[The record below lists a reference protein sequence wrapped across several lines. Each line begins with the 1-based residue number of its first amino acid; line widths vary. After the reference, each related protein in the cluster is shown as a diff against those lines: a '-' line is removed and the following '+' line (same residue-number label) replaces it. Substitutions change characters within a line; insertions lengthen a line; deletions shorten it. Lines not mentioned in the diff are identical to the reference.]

1 MKKIVFPEGNN
12 DFIKQAAKQL
22 ETICQPILL
31 EGGPE
36 ALATASNMLQNRQAD
51 AMIAGIDCPTRDV
64 VIASRDI
71 IGLPANQKTFASLF
85 VCDFP
90 DGRRLI
96 LADGATCKNPTAE
109 QLADIIYLT
118 HQAAEKIL
126 DQVPKVA
133 MLSFSTFGS
142 GGTDPS
148 IDKIH
153 QAMQFT
159 KARLPQA
166 LIDGEMQLDAAINPR
181 IGHKKA
187 PNSPVAGQANV
198 LIVPDLNS
206 GNILYKAIEQLAG
219 AHVAGPVLLGF
230 NQPISDLSRG
240 STVDDVILT
249 AKILL
254 KIS

>member
-142 GGTDPS
+142 GGADPS

-153 QAMQFT
+153 QAMQLT
-159 KARLPQA
+159 KTRLPQV

>member
-12 DFIKQAAKQL
+12 DFIKQASKQL

-36 ALATASNMLQNRQAD
+36 ALVAASNMLQNLQAD

-64 VIASRDI
+64 IIASRDI
-71 IGLPANQKTFASLF
+71 VGLPAGQKTFASLF

-109 QLADIIYLT
+109 QLADIVCLT
-118 HQAAEKIL
+118 YQAAERIL
-126 DQVPKVA
+126 EQTPKLA

-142 GGTDPS
+142 GGHDPS

-153 QAMQFT
+153 QAMQLAKT
-159 KARLPQA
+159 RLPQA

-181 IGHKKA
+181 IGRKKA
-187 PNSPVAGQANV
+187 PNSPVAGAANV
-198 LIVPDLNS
+198 LIAPDLNT

-240 STVDDVILT
+240 STVDDVILS
-249 AKILL
+249 AEILL
-254 KIS
+254 KLS

>member
-1 MKKIVFPEGNN
+1 MKKIIFPEGNN
-12 DFIKQAAKQL
+12 QFIQQAAQQL
-22 ETICQPILL
+22 QTICQPVLL
-31 EGGPE
+31 KGQPE
-36 ALATASNMLQNRQAD
+36 DLTEACQLLKSGQVDGLV
-51 AMIAGIDCPTRDV
+51 AGIDCPTRDV

-96 LADGATCKNPTAE
+96 LADGATCKHPTAE
-109 QLADIIYLT
+109 QLADITVLT
-118 HQAAEKIL
+118 HQAASRIL
-126 DQVPKVA
+126 DQPPRIA
-133 MLSFSTFGS
+133 LLSFSTFGS
-142 GGTDPS
+142 GGRDPS
-148 IDKIH
+148 IDLIH
-153 QAMQFT
+153 QALT
-159 KARLPQA
+159 LSKTRLPAA

-240 STVDDVILT
+240 STVDDVILS